1 MSKDIIK
8 RKEEKR
14 MKEHN
19 NLEFNL
25 LNKIKSWVYRLFHK
39 SQQSI
44 SSSPLEQSVDSTAEK
59 IKQDNF
65 FDEYKLKNERRQYLL
80 DLQKKYKAKEILE
93 KDMSEEDKIDLEN
106 LYIEQ
111 NEELKRKIK
120 SYDYKMKKA

>member
-93 KDMSEEDKIDLEN
+93 NDMSEEDKIDLEN